1 MNFFLTSLL
10 NFFYSKTTILIFF
23 TSLFFT
29 IYMNFNSNNCEN
41 VIRADGLGY
50 YSYLP
55 AIFIYNDYQFSF
67 IDDIKKTHPQINFGN
82 GFLNKTDEGNVNKY
96 YIGLSILLL
105 PFFLLAHFIAS
116 IFNLSPDG
124 YWKKR

>member
-1 MNFFLTSLL
+1 MYSCKHILLNLIMRIYFTSILNFIYSKTTVLIFLTSL
-10 NFFYSKTTILIFF
+10 FS
-23 TSLFFT
+23 T

-67 IDDIKKTHPQINFGN
+67 IDDIKKSHPQINFGD
-82 GFLNKTDEGNVNKY
+82 GFLNKTDIFKEKKT
-96 YIGLSILLL
+96 L
-105 PFFLLAHFIAS
+105 PI
-116 IFNLSPDG
+116 
-124 YWKKR
+124 K